1 MIYGRYKGVRN
12 ASWQAI
18 IDYNVTEL
26 PVGLISIAKQANI
39 LIVKNSL
46 AKRLKPNE
54 RGISIYDGQW
64 IIVYDDT
71 QSSAVS
77 RFTIAHEFGHIFLG
91 HRLKNGY
98 YARTF
103 EKRNDEEQEADMFA
117 ARLLAPACVL
127 WGLKLHT
134 TDEISAECK
143 ISKSAAKIRAERMKI
158 LYNRNKFL
166 TSPLERQVYNQFSD
180 YIKNHSQSGYFESD
194 K

>member
-1 MIYGRYKGVRN
+1 MIYGKYKNVRN

-18 IDYNVTEL
+18 IDYNISEL
-26 PVGLISIAKQANI
+26 PVGLIGIAKQADV

-46 AKRLKPNE
+46 AQRLKSNE

-71 QSSAVS
+71 QPSTVS

-127 WGLKLHT
+127 WALNLHT
-134 TDEISAECK
+134 ADEISAVCK
-143 ISKSAAKIRAERMKI
+143 ISKSAATIRAERMDL
-158 LYNRNKFL
+158 LYARNKFL